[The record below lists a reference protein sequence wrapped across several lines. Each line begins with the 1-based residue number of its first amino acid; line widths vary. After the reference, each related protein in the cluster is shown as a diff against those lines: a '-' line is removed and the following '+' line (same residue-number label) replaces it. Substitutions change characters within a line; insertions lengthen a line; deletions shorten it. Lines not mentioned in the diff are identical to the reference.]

1 MGNPILSRIA
11 EPVKDPMA
19 PEIARLV
26 EDMKVWPVL
35 QDMVDAWSGCGS

>member
-1 MGNPILSRIA
+1 MGNPILSSIA

-26 EDMKVWPVL
+26 EDMKV
-35 QDMVDAWSGCGS
+35 